1 MRGRP
6 FLLLALGLAGC
17 ARYVVKVDSDP
28 AGAAITLGGDRNKGD
43 RWSVRTDSVAEIAA
57 TWPDG
62 QRMATA
68 LTVDRDV
75 HVLVRKD
82 GDPAQVVGGRI
93 VGAAAPPPSRP
104 PVATPVPTVPITTG
118 GPAAPG
124 DSMAQARSLADAGQT
139 AYKLTEYDEAIA
151 KFKQAY
157 ELVQNSKDPR
167 AAEILSNL
175 QYNLAVVY
183 ESSYEVTP
191 DLERLR
197 RARIMYKQFDEQ
209 MATLVTNWSG
219 TAEHADVLRRIR
231 ALDARI
237 DAKP

>member
-43 RWSVRTDSVAEIAA
+43 RWSVPTDSVAEIAA

-93 VGAAAPPPSRP
+93 AAAAPPATPPPATPIDTGGAAAP
-104 PVATPVPTVPITTG
+104 V
-118 GPAAPG
+118 
-124 DSMAQARSLADAGQT
+124 DSMAQARALADAGQT
-139 AYKLTEYDEAIA
+139 AYKLTDYDEAIA
-151 KFKQAY
+151 RFKQAY

-209 MATLVTNWSG
+209 MATLVQNWSG
-219 TAEHADVLRRIR
+219 TAEHADVLRRVR

-237 DAKP
+237 DAKPATP

>member
-43 RWSVRTDSVAEIAA
+43 RWSVPTDSVAEIAA

-75 HVLVRKD
+75 HVLVRRD

-104 PVATPVPTVPITTG
+104 RPPIPRSRSTPADPPRPATAWPRPGPSPT
-118 GPAAPG
+118 PARPPT
-124 DSMAQARSLADAGQT
+124 S
-139 AYKLTEYDEAIA
+139 
-151 KFKQAY
+151 
-157 ELVQNSKDPR
+157 
-167 AAEILSNL
+167 
-175 QYNLAVVY
+175 
-183 ESSYEVTP
+183 
-191 DLERLR
+191 
-197 RARIMYKQFDEQ
+197 
-209 MATLVTNWSG
+209 
-219 TAEHADVLRRIR
+219 
-231 ALDARI
+231 
-237 DAKP
+237 